1 MAESPYSN
9 EAFFREV
16 DDAVRQERLEGFWV
30 RHGRWVAGGVV
41 AGLLLLGGGLYWDHH
56 RREVS
61 GEVGEK
67 AVDLLQTAAQGG
79 RPDARALDDLAQA
92 GQPGYRAMALLTRA
106 GVAAQKGDVKQ
117 AAGLYGQ
124 IAANDDLPQPYRD
137 LATIRQVALNFE
149 QMTPQQVVDKL
160 KPLAVS
166 GNPWFGS
173 AGEMTAIAYMKM
185 GKKNLAGPIFAAIAK
200 DGQAP
205 QTLRARARQMAGLL
219 GIDAV
224 DTDGAA
230 ANGNGEGDD
239 AVTG

>member
-1 MAESPYSN
+1 
-9 EAFFREV
+9 
-16 DDAVRQERLEGFWV
+16 
-30 RHGRWVAGGVV
+30 
-41 AGLLLLGGGLYWDHH
+41 
-56 RREVS
+56 
-61 GEVGEK
+61 
-67 AVDLLQTAAQGG
+67 
-79 RPDARALDDLAQA
+79 
-92 GQPGYRAMALLTRA
+92 
-106 GVAAQKGDVKQ
+106 
-117 AAGLYGQ
+117 
-124 IAANDDLPQPYRD
+124 
-137 LATIRQVALNFE
+137 
-149 QMTPQQVVDKL
+149 MTPQQVVDKL